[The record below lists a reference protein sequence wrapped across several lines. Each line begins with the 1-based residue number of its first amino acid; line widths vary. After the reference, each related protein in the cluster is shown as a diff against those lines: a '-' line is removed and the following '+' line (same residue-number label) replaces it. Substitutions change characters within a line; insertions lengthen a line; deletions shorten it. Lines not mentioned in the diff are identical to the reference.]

1 MKIPKESGVNLN
13 YLFLIFITFS
23 LIACELGSDYTKSNQ
38 NLKNK
43 NGAVSST
50 SSLASAAGID
60 IMKKGG
66 NAFDAIVATGF
77 TLAVTSPSNGNIGGG
92 GFMVARTAEGE
103 IVTLDFREKAP
114 TLSYE
119 TMFLDQEGNYS
130 RNLALLSHKSSG
142 VPGTVDGLLKIFDD
156 YGSGNFTLDEIMS
169 YAIDYAENG
178 HAINKSS
185 AWGFDFY
192 KHLFLEDKGSTEI
205 FIKNYSLEMRQLKED
220 VQNETIPEE
229 EYIKKMRDIKEWN
242 EGDIIVQKDLAK
254 TLKRIATNG
263 RDGFYDGETADL
275 IVSEM
280 KANNGLISH
289 DDLNEYS
296 SVYREPIVG
305 SYRGYTIISMGP
317 PSSGGP
323 LIIQMLNMLE
333 NFDVSSMTRNS
344 TEFVHMLTEIQRL
357 AYADRAIH
365 LGDPDFYPSPVPM
378 LISKDYAKKRLELVS
393 MDKATPS
400 TDIAAG
406 STIPESMETTHYSAM
421 DKFGNT
427 VGITT
432 TINLSYGNKKI
443 VDGAGFLL
451 NNEMDDFASSPG
463 SQNAFGL
470 IGYEANSIKP
480 AKRPLSSMSPT
491 IVLNPE
497 GEPLMTI
504 GAAGGSRIIT
514 TVLQVI
520 ISVIDHKLNV
530 QEAISL
536 GRTHSQ
542 WIPDVIRYEGKNK
555 MNTEFNQF
563 LPSLSTK
570 QIEDLK
576 SLNHKFED
584 GNVENGIYYLARAHG
599 IMYKDGQFITGVD
612 WRGNGE
618 ISDGITY

>member
-1 MKIPKESGVNLN
+1 MFML
-13 YLFLIFITFS
+13 S
-23 LIACELGSDYTKSNQ
+23 LIACKFGSDYTQTSQ
-38 NLKNK
+38 NLENK

-50 SSLASAAGID
+50 SRLASAAGID

-92 GFMVARTAEGE
+92 GFMVARTANGE

-119 TMFLDQEGNYS
+119 TMFLDENGNYS

-142 VPGTVDGLLKIFDD
+142 VPGTVDGLIKIFND
-156 YGSGNFTLDEIMS
+156 YGSGNFTLNEILS
-169 YAIDYAENG
+169 YAIEYAENG

-185 AWGFDFY
+185 AFGFDFY
-192 KHLFLEDKGSTEI
+192 KHLFLEDKGSTEV
-205 FIKNYSLEMRQLKED
+205 FIKDYSLEMRQLQED
-220 VQNETIPEE
+220 VSNGTIPEE
-229 EYIKKMRDIKEWN
+229 EYIKKMRQLNQWN
-242 EGDIIVQKDLAK
+242 EGDVIVQKDLAE
-254 TLKRIATNG
+254 TLKRIALNG
-263 RDGFYDGETADL
+263 RDGFYEGKTADL
-275 IVSEM
+275 IVNEM
-280 KANNGLISH
+280 KLNNGLISH
-289 DDLNEYS
+289 DDLKEYN

-305 SYRGYTIISMGP
+305 NYRGHTIISMGP

-333 NFDVSSMTRNS
+333 NFEVQAMKRNS

-378 LISKDYAKKRLELVS
+378 LISKDYAKKRLGLIS

-400 TDIAAG
+400 SEIAAG
-406 STIPESMETTHYSAM
+406 STTPESMETTHYSAM

-432 TINLSYGNKKI
+432 TINLSFGNKKI

-497 GEPLMTI
+497 GESLMTI

-520 ISVIDHKLNV
+520 ISVVDHKLNV
-530 QEAISL
+530 QEAINL

-542 WIPDVIRYEGKNK
+542 WIPDVIRYEGVND
-555 MNTEFNQF
+555 MNTKSNEF

-570 QIEDLK
+570 QIDELK
-576 SLNHKFED
+576 NLNHRFED

-599 IMYKDGQFITGVD
+599 IMYKDGQFTTGVD

>member
-1 MKIPKESGVNLN
+1 M
-13 YLFLIFITFS
+13 FS
-23 LIACELGSDYTKSNQ
+23 LIACELSSDYTKTNQ

-142 VPGTVDGLLKIFDD
+142 VPGTVDGLIRIFND
-156 YGSGNFTLDEIMS
+156 YGSGNFTLDEILS

-205 FIKNYSLEMRQLKED
+205 FIKNYSLEMRQLQED

-263 RDGFYDGETADL
+263 RDGFYEGETADL

-280 KANNGLISH
+280 KANNGLITH
-289 DDLNEYS
+289 EDLKEYN
-296 SVYREPIVG
+296 SVYRKPIIG

-344 TEFVHMLTEIQRL
+344 TEFVHLLTEIQRL

-393 MDKATPS
+393 MDRATPS

-421 DKFGNT
+421 DKLGNT

-491 IVLNPE
+491 IVLTPE

-514 TVLQVI
+514 TVLQII
-520 ISVIDHKLNV
+520 ISVVDHNLSV
-530 QEAISL
+530 QDAINL

-563 LPSLSTK
+563 LPSLSEK
-570 QIEDLK
+570 QISELEG
-576 SLNHKFED
+576 LNHKFED
-584 GNVENGIYYLARAHG
+584 GNVESGMYYLARAHG
-599 IMYKDGQFITGVD
+599 IMYKNGQFFTGVD

>member
-1 MKIPKESGVNLN
+1 MKKILN
-13 YLFLIFITFS
+13 SLFLSMFMLS
-23 LIACELGSDYTKSNQ
+23 LMACKFGSDYTQTSQ
-38 NLKNK
+38 NLENK

-50 SSLASAAGID
+50 SRLASAAGID

-92 GFMVARTAEGE
+92 GFMVARTANGE

-119 TMFLDQEGNYS
+119 TMFLDENGNYS
-130 RNLALLSHKSSG
+130 RNLALFSHKSSG
-142 VPGTVDGLLKIFDD
+142 VPGTVDGLIKIFDD
-156 YGSGNFTLDEIMS
+156 YGSGNFTLDEILS
-169 YAIDYAENG
+169 YAIEYAENG

-185 AWGFDFY
+185 AFGFDFY
-192 KHLFLEDKGSTEI
+192 KHLFLEDKGSTEV
-205 FIKNYSLEMRQLKED
+205 FIKDYSLEMRQLQED
-220 VQNETIPEE
+220 VSNGTIPEE
-229 EYIKKMRDIKEWN
+229 EYIKKMRQLNQWN
-242 EGDIIVQKDLAK
+242 EGDIIVQKDLAE
-254 TLKRIATNG
+254 TLKRIALNG
-263 RDGFYDGETADL
+263 RDGFYEGETADL
-275 IVSEM
+275 IVNEM
-280 KANNGLISH
+280 KLNNGLISH
-289 DDLNEYS
+289 DDLKEYN

-305 SYRGYTIISMGP
+305 NYRGHTIISMGP

-333 NFDVSSMTRNS
+333 NFEVQAMKRNS

-378 LISKDYAKKRLELVS
+378 LISKDYAKKRLGLIS

-400 TDIAAG
+400 SEIAAG
-406 STIPESMETTHYSAM
+406 RTIPESMETTHYSAM

-432 TINLSYGNKKI
+432 TINLSFGNKKI

-497 GEPLMTI
+497 GESLMTI

-520 ISVIDHKLNV
+520 ISVVDHKLNV
-530 QEAISL
+530 QEAINL

-542 WIPDVIRYEGKNK
+542 WIPDVIRYEGIND
-555 MNTEFNQF
+555 MNTKSNEF

-570 QIEDLK
+570 QIDELK
-576 SLNHKFED
+576 NLNHRFED

-599 IMYKDGQFITGVD
+599 IMYKDGQFTTGVD

>member
-1 MKIPKESGVNLN
+1 ML
-13 YLFLIFITFS
+13 S
-23 LIACELGSDYTKSNQ
+23 LMACKFGSDYTQTNQ
-38 NLKNK
+38 NLENK

-50 SSLASAAGID
+50 SRLASAAGID

-92 GFMVARTAEGE
+92 GFMVARTANGE

-119 TMFLDQEGNYS
+119 TMFLDENGNYS

-142 VPGTVDGLLKIFDD
+142 VPGTVDGLIKIFND
-156 YGSGNFTLDEIMS
+156 YGSGNFTLNEILS
-169 YAIDYAENG
+169 YAIEYAENG

-185 AWGFDFY
+185 AFGFDFY
-192 KHLFLEDKGSTEI
+192 KHLFLEDKGSTEV
-205 FIKNYSLEMRQLKED
+205 FIKDYSLEMRQLQED
-220 VQNETIPEE
+220 VSNGTIPEE
-229 EYIKKMRDIKEWN
+229 EYIKKMRELNQWN
-242 EGDIIVQKDLAK
+242 EGDIIVQKDLAE
-254 TLKRIATNG
+254 TLKRIALNG
-263 RDGFYDGETADL
+263 RDGFYEGKTADL
-275 IVSEM
+275 IVNEM
-280 KANNGLISH
+280 KLNNGLISH
-289 DDLNEYS
+289 DDLKEYN

-305 SYRGYTIISMGP
+305 NYRGHTIISMGP

-333 NFDVSSMTRNS
+333 NFEVQAMKRNS

-378 LISKDYAKKRLELVS
+378 LISKDYAKKRLGLIS

-400 TDIAAG
+400 SEIAAG
-406 STIPESMETTHYSAM
+406 STTPESMETTHYSAM

-432 TINLSYGNKKI
+432 TINLSFGNKKI

-497 GEPLMTI
+497 GESLMTI

-520 ISVIDHKLNV
+520 ISVVDHKLNV
-530 QEAISL
+530 QEAINL

-542 WIPDVIRYEGKNK
+542 WIPDVIRYEGIND
-555 MNTEFNQF
+555 MNTKSNEF

-570 QIEDLK
+570 QIDELK
-576 SLNHKFED
+576 NLNHRFED

-599 IMYKDGQFITGVD
+599 IMYKDGQFTTGVD

>member
-1 MKIPKESGVNLN
+1 MKKNLN

-23 LIACELGSDYTKSNQ
+23 LIACELGSDYTKTNQ
-38 NLKNK
+38 NLNNK

-66 NAFDAIVATGF
+66 NAFDAVVATGF
-77 TLAVTSPSNGNIGGG
+77 CLAVTSPSNGNIGGG

-142 VPGTVDGLLKIFDD
+142 VPGTVDGLIRIFND
-156 YGSGNFTLDEIMS
+156 YGSGNFTLDEILS

-178 HAINKSS
+178 HTINKSS

-205 FIKNYSLEMRQLKED
+205 FIKNYSLEMRQLQED

-263 RDGFYDGETADL
+263 RDGFYEGKTADL

-280 KANNGLISH
+280 KANNGLITYE
-289 DDLNEYS
+289 DLKEYN
-296 SVYREPIVG
+296 SVYRKPIIG
-305 SYRGYTIISMGP
+305 TYRGYNIISMGP

-333 NFDVSSMTRNS
+333 NFDVASMTRNS
-344 TEFVHMLTEIQRL
+344 TEFVHLLTEIQRL
-357 AYADRAIH
+357 SYADRAIH

-421 DKFGNT
+421 DKLGNT

-491 IVLNPE
+491 IVLTPE

-514 TVLQVI
+514 TVLQII
-520 ISVIDHKLNV
+520 ISVVDHNLSV
-530 QEAISL
+530 QDAINL

-563 LPSLSTK
+563 LPSLSDK
-570 QIEDLK
+570 QISELEKLD
-576 SLNHKFED
+576 HKFED
-584 GNVENGIYYLARAHG
+584 GNVESGMYYLARAHG
-599 IMYKDGQFITGVD
+599 IMYKNGQFFTGVD

>member
-1 MKIPKESGVNLN
+1 MFML
-13 YLFLIFITFS
+13 S
-23 LIACELGSDYTKSNQ
+23 LMACKFGSDYAQTSQ
-38 NLKNK
+38 NLENK

-50 SSLASAAGID
+50 SRLASAAGID

-92 GFMVARTAEGE
+92 GFMVARTANGE

-119 TMFLDQEGNYS
+119 TMFLDENGNYS

-142 VPGTVDGLLKIFDD
+142 VPGTVDGLIKIFDD
-156 YGSGNFTLDEIMS
+156 YGSGNFTLDEILS

-185 AWGFDFY
+185 AFGFDFY
-192 KHLFLEDKGSTEI
+192 KHLFLEDKGSTEV
-205 FIKNYSLEMRQLKED
+205 FIKDYSLEMRQLQED
-220 VQNETIPEE
+220 VSNGTIPEE
-229 EYIKKMRDIKEWN
+229 EYIKKMRQLNQWN
-242 EGDIIVQKDLAK
+242 EGDIIVQKDLAE
-254 TLKRIATNG
+254 TLKRIALNG
-263 RDGFYDGETADL
+263 RDGFYEGKTADL
-275 IVSEM
+275 IVNEM
-280 KANNGLISH
+280 KLNNGLISH
-289 DDLNEYS
+289 DDLKEYN

-305 SYRGYTIISMGP
+305 NYRGHTIISMGP

-333 NFDVSSMTRNS
+333 NFEVQAMKRNS

-378 LISKDYAKKRLELVS
+378 LISKDYAKKRLGLIS

-400 TDIAAG
+400 SEIAAG
-406 STIPESMETTHYSAM
+406 STTPESMETTHYSAM

-432 TINLSYGNKKI
+432 TINLSFGNKKI

-497 GEPLMTI
+497 GESLMTI

-520 ISVIDHKLNV
+520 ISVVDHKLNV
-530 QEAISL
+530 QEAINL

-542 WIPDVIRYEGKNK
+542 WIPDVIRYEGIND
-555 MNTEFNQF
+555 MNTKSNEF

-570 QIEDLK
+570 QIDELK
-576 SLNHKFED
+576 NLNHRFED

-599 IMYKDGQFITGVD
+599 IMYKDGQFTTGVD

>member
-1 MKIPKESGVNLN
+1 MKKNLN

-23 LIACELGSDYTKSNQ
+23 LIACELGSDYTKTNQ
-38 NLKNK
+38 NLNNK

-142 VPGTVDGLLKIFDD
+142 VPGTVDGLIRIFND
-156 YGSGNFTLDEIMS
+156 YGSGNFTLDEILS

-205 FIKNYSLEMRQLKED
+205 FIKNYSLEMRQLQED

-263 RDGFYDGETADL
+263 RDGFYEGETADL

-280 KANNGLISH
+280 KANNGLITYE
-289 DDLNEYS
+289 DLKEYN
-296 SVYREPIVG
+296 SVYRKPIIG

-333 NFDVSSMTRNS
+333 NFDVSSMKRNS

-421 DKFGNT
+421 DKLGNT

-491 IVLNPE
+491 IVLSPE

-520 ISVIDHKLNV
+520 ISVVDHNLSV
-530 QEAISL
+530 QDAINL

-563 LPSLSTK
+563 LPSLSEK
-570 QIEDLK
+570 QISELEELD
-576 SLNHKFED
+576 HKFED
-584 GNVENGIYYLARAHG
+584 GNVESGMYYLARAHG
-599 IMYKDGQFITGVD
+599 IMYKKGQFFTGVD

>member
-1 MKIPKESGVNLN
+1 MFML
-13 YLFLIFITFS
+13 S
-23 LIACELGSDYTKSNQ
+23 LMACKFGSDYTQTNQ
-38 NLKNK
+38 NLENK

-50 SSLASAAGID
+50 SRLASAAGID

-92 GFMVARTAEGE
+92 GFMVARTANGE

-119 TMFLDQEGNYS
+119 TMFLDENGNYS

-142 VPGTVDGLLKIFDD
+142 VPGTVDGLIKIFND
-156 YGSGNFTLDEIMS
+156 YGSGNFTLNEILS
-169 YAIDYAENG
+169 YAIEYAENG

-185 AWGFDFY
+185 AFGFDFY
-192 KHLFLEDKGSTEI
+192 KHLFLEDKGSTEV
-205 FIKNYSLEMRQLKED
+205 FIKDYSLEMRQLQED
-220 VQNETIPEE
+220 VSNGTIPEE
-229 EYIKKMRDIKEWN
+229 EYIKKMRELNQWN
-242 EGDIIVQKDLAK
+242 EGDVIVQKDLAE
-254 TLKRIATNG
+254 TLKRIALNG
-263 RDGFYDGETADL
+263 RDGFYEGKTADL
-275 IVSEM
+275 IVNEM
-280 KANNGLISH
+280 KLNNGLISH
-289 DDLNEYS
+289 EDLKEYN

-305 SYRGYTIISMGP
+305 NYRGHTIISMGP

-333 NFDVSSMTRNS
+333 NFEVQAMKRNS

-378 LISKDYAKKRLELVS
+378 LISKDYAKKRLGLIS

-400 TDIAAG
+400 SEIAAG
-406 STIPESMETTHYSAM
+406 STTPESMETTHYSAM

-432 TINLSYGNKKI
+432 TINLSFGNKKI

-497 GEPLMTI
+497 GESLMTI

-520 ISVIDHKLNV
+520 ISVVDHKLNV
-530 QEAISL
+530 QEAINL

-542 WIPDVIRYEGKNK
+542 WIPDVIRYEGIND
-555 MNTEFNQF
+555 MNTKSNEF

-570 QIEDLK
+570 QIDELK
-576 SLNHKFED
+576 NLNHRFED

-599 IMYKDGQFITGVD
+599 IMYKDGQFTTGVD

>member
-1 MKIPKESGVNLN
+1 MKKNLN
-13 YLFLIFITFS
+13 YLFLILVTFS
-23 LIACELGSDYTKSNQ
+23 LIACELGSDYTKTNQ

-142 VPGTVDGLLKIFDD
+142 VPGTVDGLIRIFND
-156 YGSGNFTLDEIMS
+156 YGSGNFTLDEILS

-205 FIKNYSLEMRQLKED
+205 FIKNYSLEMRQLQED

-263 RDGFYDGETADL
+263 RDGFYEGETADL

-280 KANNGLISH
+280 KANNGLITYE
-289 DDLNEYS
+289 DLKEYN
-296 SVYREPIVG
+296 SVYRKPIIG

-344 TEFVHMLTEIQRL
+344 TEFVHLLTEIQRL

-421 DKFGNT
+421 DKLGNT

-491 IVLNPE
+491 IVLTPE

-520 ISVIDHKLNV
+520 ISVVDHNLSV
-530 QEAISL
+530 QDAINL

-563 LPSLSTK
+563 LPSLSEK
-570 QIEDLK
+570 QISELEELD
-576 SLNHKFED
+576 HKFED
-584 GNVENGIYYLARAHG
+584 GNVESGMYYLARAHG
-599 IMYKDGQFITGVD
+599 IMYKKGQFFTGVD

>member
-1 MKIPKESGVNLN
+1 MKKNLN
-13 YLFLIFITFS
+13 YLFLILATFS
-23 LIACELGSDYTKSNQ
+23 LIACELGSDYTKTNQ

-142 VPGTVDGLLKIFDD
+142 VPGTVDGLIRIFND
-156 YGSGNFTLDEIMS
+156 YGSGNFTLDEILS

-205 FIKNYSLEMRQLKED
+205 FIKNYSLEMRQLQED

-263 RDGFYDGETADL
+263 RDGFYEGETADL

-280 KANNGLISH
+280 KANNGLITH
-289 DDLNEYS
+289 EDLKEYN
-296 SVYREPIVG
+296 SVYRKPIIG

-393 MDKATPS
+393 MNKATPS

-406 STIPESMETTHYSAM
+406 SAIPESMETTHYSAM
-421 DKFGNT
+421 DKLGNT

-491 IVLNPE
+491 IVLTPE

-520 ISVIDHKLNV
+520 ISVVDHNLSV
-530 QEAISL
+530 QDAINL

-563 LPSLSTK
+563 LPSLSEK
-570 QIEDLK
+570 QISELEELD
-576 SLNHKFED
+576 HKFED
-584 GNVENGIYYLARAHG
+584 GNVESGMYYLARAHG
-599 IMYKDGQFITGVD
+599 IMYKKGQFFTGVD

>member
-1 MKIPKESGVNLN
+1 MKKNLN
-13 YLFLIFITFS
+13 YLFLILVTFS
-23 LIACELGSDYTKSNQ
+23 LIACELGSDYTKANQ

-92 GFMVARTAEGE
+92 GFMVARTAAGE

-142 VPGTVDGLLKIFDD
+142 VPGTVDGLIRIFND
-156 YGSGNFTLDEIMS
+156 YGSGNFTLDEILS

-263 RDGFYDGETADL
+263 RDGFYKGETADL
-275 IVSEM
+275 IVNEM
-280 KANNGLISH
+280 KANNGLITYE
-289 DDLNEYS
+289 DLKEYN
-296 SVYREPIVG
+296 SVYRKPIIG
-305 SYRGYTIISMGP
+305 NYRGYTIISMGP

-421 DKFGNT
+421 DKLGNT

-491 IVLNPE
+491 IVLTPE

-520 ISVIDHKLNV
+520 ISVVDHNLSV
-530 QEAISL
+530 QDAINL

-563 LPSLSTK
+563 LPSLSEK
-570 QIEDLK
+570 QISELEELD
-576 SLNHKFED
+576 HKFED
-584 GNVENGIYYLARAHG
+584 GNVESGMYYLARAHG
-599 IMYKDGQFITGVD
+599 IMFKKGQFFTGVD

>member
-1 MKIPKESGVNLN
+1 ML
-13 YLFLIFITFS
+13 S
-23 LIACELGSDYTKSNQ
+23 LMACKFGSDYTQTSQ
-38 NLKNK
+38 NLENK

-50 SSLASAAGID
+50 SRLASAAGID

-92 GFMVARTAEGE
+92 GFMVARTANGE

-119 TMFLDQEGNYS
+119 TMFLDENGNYS

-142 VPGTVDGLLKIFDD
+142 VPGTVDGLIKIFND
-156 YGSGNFTLDEIMS
+156 YGSGNFTLNEILS

-185 AWGFDFY
+185 AFGFDFY
-192 KHLFLEDKGSTEI
+192 KHLFLEDKGSTEV
-205 FIKNYSLEMRQLKED
+205 FIKDYSLEMRQLQED
-220 VQNETIPEE
+220 VSNGTIPEE
-229 EYIKKMRDIKEWN
+229 EYIKKMRQLNQWN
-242 EGDIIVQKDLAK
+242 EGDVIVQKDLAE
-254 TLKRIATNG
+254 TLKRIALNG
-263 RDGFYDGETADL
+263 RDGFYEGKTADL
-275 IVSEM
+275 IVNEM
-280 KANNGLISH
+280 KLNNGLISH
-289 DDLNEYS
+289 DDLKEYN

-305 SYRGYTIISMGP
+305 NYRGHTIISMGP

-333 NFDVSSMTRNS
+333 NFEVQAMKRNS

-378 LISKDYAKKRLELVS
+378 LISKDYAKKRLGLIS

-400 TDIAAG
+400 SEIAAG
-406 STIPESMETTHYSAM
+406 STTPESMETTHYSAM

-432 TINLSYGNKKI
+432 TINLSFGNKKI

-497 GEPLMTI
+497 GESLMTI

-520 ISVIDHKLNV
+520 ISVVDHKLNV
-530 QEAISL
+530 QEAINL

-542 WIPDVIRYEGKNK
+542 WIPDVIRYEGIND
-555 MNTEFNQF
+555 MNTKSNEF

-570 QIEDLK
+570 QIDELK
-576 SLNHKFED
+576 NLNHRFED

-599 IMYKDGQFITGVD
+599 IMYKDGQFTTGVD

>member
-1 MKIPKESGVNLN
+1 MEIILKKTS
-13 YLFLIFITFS
+13 LILIAIS
-23 LIACELGSDYTKSNQ
+23 LIACELGSDYPLAN
-38 NLKNK
+38 NNEENK

-50 SSLASAAGID
+50 SNLASEAGID

-77 TLAVTSPSNGNIGGG
+77 TLAVTSPANGNIGGG
-92 GFMVARTAEGE
+92 GFMVARTADGE
-103 IVTLDFREKAP
+103 IISLDFREKAP

-119 TMFLDQEGNYS
+119 TMFLDKDGKYS
-130 RNLALLSHKSSG
+130 RNLALLSHQSSG
-142 VPGTVDGLLKIFDD
+142 VPGTVDGLIKIFND
-156 YGSGNFTLDEIMS
+156 YGSGNFTLQEILS

-185 AWGFDFY
+185 AFGFDFY
-192 KHLFLEDKGSTEI
+192 KHFFLEDVGSTKI
-205 FIKNYSLEMRQLKED
+205 FIKDYSLEMRQLQED
-220 VQNETIPEE
+220 VLNGTIPEE
-229 EYIKKMRDIKEWN
+229 EYIKKMRALDQWN
-242 EGDIIVQKDLAK
+242 QGDIIYQKDLAE
-254 TLKRIATNG
+254 TLKRIAKNG
-263 RDGFYDGETADL
+263 RDGFYKGETADL
-275 IVSEM
+275 IVDEM
-280 KANNGLISH
+280 KSNNGLISH
-289 DDLNEYS
+289 ADLEEYN
-296 SVYREPIVG
+296 SVYRDPIIG
-305 SYRGYTIISMGP
+305 NYRGFTIASMGP

-333 NFDVSSMTRNS
+333 NFDVSSMKRNS
-344 TEFVHMLTEIQRL
+344 TQFVHMLTEIQRL

-365 LGDPDFYPSPVPM
+365 LGDPDFYPSPIPM
-378 LISKDYAKKRLELVS
+378 LVSKDYAKKRLGLVS

-400 TDIAAG
+400 EEIAAG
-406 STIPESMETTHYSAM
+406 KSIPESMETTHYSAM
-421 DKFGNT
+421 DSFGNT

-451 NNEMDDFASSPG
+451 NNEMDDFATSPG
-463 SQNAFGL
+463 VQNAFGL

-491 IVLNPE
+491 IVLDPD
-497 GEPLMTI
+497 GKPLMTI

-520 ISVIDHKLNV
+520 ISVVDHNLNV
-530 QEAISL
+530 QDAINL

-542 WIPDVIRYEGKNK
+542 WIPDVIRYEGKNNLIEESNK
-555 MNTEFNQF
+555 F
-563 LPSLSTK
+563 LPSLSSK
-570 QIEDLK
+570 QIDELK
-576 SLNHKFED
+576 MLNHKFED
-584 GNVENGIYYLARAHG
+584 GNVENGNYFIARAHG
-599 IMYKDGQFITGVD
+599 IMYKNGQFFTGVD

>member
-1 MKIPKESGVNLN
+1 MKKILKKTS
-13 YLFLIFITFS
+13 LIIIAMS
-23 LIACELGSDYTKSNQ
+23 LIACELGSDYTIVNKN
-38 NLKNK
+38 KPNK

-50 SSLASAAGID
+50 SSLASKAGID
-60 IMKKGG
+60 IMKRGG

-92 GFMVARTAEGE
+92 GFMVARTADGE
-103 IVTLDFREKAP
+103 IVSLDFREKAP
-114 TLSYE
+114 TMSYE
-119 TMFLDQEGNYS
+119 TMFLDQDGNYS

-142 VPGTVDGLLKIFDD
+142 VPGTVDGLIRILED
-156 YGSGNFTLDEIMS
+156 YGSGNFTLQEILS

-178 HAINKSS
+178 HPINKSS
-185 AWGFDFY
+185 AFGFDFY
-192 KHLFLEDKGSTEI
+192 KHFFLEDKGSTKI
-205 FIKNYSLEMRQLKED
+205 FIKDYTLEMKQLQED
-220 VQNETIPEE
+220 VLNGTIPEE
-229 EYIKKMRDIKEWN
+229 EYIQKMRSLDQWEQ
-242 EGDIIVQKDLAK
+242 GDIIYQKDLAE
-254 TLKRIATNG
+254 TLKRIAENG
-263 RDGFYDGETADL
+263 RDGFYKGKTADL
-275 IVSEM
+275 IVDEM

-289 DDLNEYS
+289 KDLEEYN
-296 SVYREPIVG
+296 SVYREPIIG
-305 SYRGYTIISMGP
+305 SYRGYTVASMGP

-333 NFDVSSMTRNS
+333 NFDVASMKRNS
-344 TEFVHMLTEIQRL
+344 TQFVHMLTEIQRL

-365 LGDPDFYPSPVPM
+365 LGDPDFYPSPIPM
-378 LISKDYAKKRLELVS
+378 LVSKDYAKKRLGLIS
-393 MDKATPS
+393 MDRATPS
-400 TDIAAG
+400 EEIAAG
-406 STIPESMETTHYSAM
+406 NSVPESMETTHYSAM

-451 NNEMDDFASSPG
+451 NNEMDDFATSPG
-463 SQNAFGL
+463 VQNAFGL

-491 IVLNPE
+491 IVLDPD
-497 GEPLMTI
+497 GTPLMTV

-520 ISVIDHKLNV
+520 ISVIDHNLNV
-530 QEAISL
+530 QDAINF

-542 WIPDVIRYEGKNK
+542 WIPDVIRYEGVNDS
-555 MNTEFNQF
+555 NEEFNKF
-563 LPSLSTK
+563 LPSLSTN
-570 QIEDLK
+570 QINELK
-576 SLNHKFED
+576 MLNHKFED

-599 IMYKDGQFITGVD
+599 IMYKNGQFFTGVD

-618 ISDGITY
+618 ISDGVTY

>member
-1 MKIPKESGVNLN
+1 MKKILN
-13 YLFLIFITFS
+13 SLFLSMFMLS
-23 LIACELGSDYTKSNQ
+23 LMACKFGSDYTQTNK
-38 NLKNK
+38 NLENK

-50 SSLASAAGID
+50 SRLASAAGID

-92 GFMVARTAEGE
+92 GFMVARTANGE

-119 TMFLDQEGNYS
+119 TMFLDENGNYS

-142 VPGTVDGLLKIFDD
+142 VPGTVDGLIKIFND
-156 YGSGNFTLDEIMS
+156 YGSGNFTLNEILS
-169 YAIDYAENG
+169 YAIEYAENG

-185 AWGFDFY
+185 AFGFDFY
-192 KHLFLEDKGSTEI
+192 KHLFLEDKGSTEV
-205 FIKNYSLEMRQLKED
+205 FIKDYSLEMRQLQED
-220 VQNETIPEE
+220 VSNGTIPEE
-229 EYIKKMRDIKEWN
+229 EYIKKMRELNQWN
-242 EGDIIVQKDLAK
+242 EGDVIVQKDLAE
-254 TLKRIATNG
+254 TLKRIALNG
-263 RDGFYDGETADL
+263 RDGFYEGKTADL
-275 IVSEM
+275 IVNEM
-280 KANNGLISH
+280 KLNNGLISH
-289 DDLNEYS
+289 DDLKEYN

-305 SYRGYTIISMGP
+305 NYRGHTIISMGP

-333 NFDVSSMTRNS
+333 NFEVQAMKRNS

-378 LISKDYAKKRLELVS
+378 LISKDYAKKRLGLIS

-400 TDIAAG
+400 SKIAAG
-406 STIPESMETTHYSAM
+406 STTPESMETTHYSAM

-432 TINLSYGNKKI
+432 TINLSFGNKKI

-497 GEPLMTI
+497 GESLMTI

-520 ISVIDHKLNV
+520 ISVVDHKLNV
-530 QEAISL
+530 QEAINL

-542 WIPDVIRYEGKNK
+542 WIPDVIRYEGVND
-555 MNTEFNQF
+555 MNTKPNEF

-570 QIEDLK
+570 QIDELK
-576 SLNHKFED
+576 NLNHRFED

-599 IMYKDGQFITGVD
+599 IMYKDGQFTTGVD

>member
-1 MKIPKESGVNLN
+1 MKKNLN
-13 YLFLIFITFS
+13 YLFLILVTFS
-23 LIACELGSDYTKSNQ
+23 LIACELGSDYTKTNQ

-130 RNLALLSHKSSG
+130 RNLALFSHKSSG
-142 VPGTVDGLLKIFDD
+142 VPGTVDGLIRIFND
-156 YGSGNFTLDEIMS
+156 YGSGNFTLDEILS

-205 FIKNYSLEMRQLKED
+205 FIKNYSLEMRQLQED

-254 TLKRIATNG
+254 TLKRIASNG
-263 RDGFYDGETADL
+263 RDGFYEGETADL

-280 KANNGLISH
+280 KANNGLITH
-289 DDLNEYS
+289 EDLKEYN
-296 SVYREPIVG
+296 SVYRKPIIG

-333 NFDVSSMTRNS
+333 NFDVASMKRNS

-421 DKFGNT
+421 DKLGNT

-491 IVLNPE
+491 IVLTPE

-520 ISVIDHKLNV
+520 ISVVDHNLSV
-530 QEAISL
+530 QDAINL

-563 LPSLSTK
+563 LPSLSEK
-570 QIEDLK
+570 QISELEELD
-576 SLNHKFED
+576 HKFED
-584 GNVENGIYYLARAHG
+584 GNVESGMYYLARAHG
-599 IMYKDGQFITGVD
+599 IMYKKGQFFTGVD

>member
-1 MKIPKESGVNLN
+1 MKKNLN

-23 LIACELGSDYTKSNQ
+23 LIACELGSDYTKTNQ
-38 NLKNK
+38 NLNNK

-77 TLAVTSPSNGNIGGG
+77 SLAVTSPSNGNIGGG

-142 VPGTVDGLLKIFDD
+142 VPGTVDGLIRIFND
-156 YGSGNFTLDEIMS
+156 YGSGNFTLDEILS

-178 HAINKSS
+178 HTINKSS

-205 FIKNYSLEMRQLKED
+205 FIKNYSLEMRQLQED

-263 RDGFYDGETADL
+263 RDGFYEGETADL

-280 KANNGLISH
+280 KANNGLITYE
-289 DDLNEYS
+289 DLKEYN
-296 SVYREPIVG
+296 SVYRKPIIG

-333 NFDVSSMTRNS
+333 NFDVASMTRNS
-344 TEFVHMLTEIQRL
+344 TEFVHLLTEIQRL

-421 DKFGNT
+421 DKLGNI

-491 IVLNPE
+491 IVLSPE

-514 TVLQVI
+514 TVLQII
-520 ISVIDHKLNV
+520 ISVVDHNLSV
-530 QEAISL
+530 QDAINL

-563 LPSLSTK
+563 LPSLSEK
-570 QIEDLK
+570 QISELEKLD
-576 SLNHKFED
+576 HKFED
-584 GNVENGIYYLARAHG
+584 GNVESGMYYLARAHG
-599 IMYKDGQFITGVD
+599 IMYKNGQFFTGVD

>member
-1 MKIPKESGVNLN
+1 MFML
-13 YLFLIFITFS
+13 S
-23 LIACELGSDYTKSNQ
+23 LMACKFGSDYTQAIQ
-38 NLKNK
+38 NLENK

-50 SSLASAAGID
+50 SRLASAAGID

-92 GFMVARTAEGE
+92 GFMVARTANGE

-119 TMFLDQEGNYS
+119 TMFLDENGNYS

-142 VPGTVDGLLKIFDD
+142 VPGTVDGLIKIFDD
-156 YGSGNFTLDEIMS
+156 YGSGNFTLDEILS

-185 AWGFDFY
+185 AFGFDFY
-192 KHLFLEDKGSTEI
+192 KHLFLEDKGSTEV
-205 FIKNYSLEMRQLKED
+205 FIKDYSLEMRQLQED
-220 VQNETIPEE
+220 VSNGTIPEE
-229 EYIKKMRDIKEWN
+229 EYIKKMRQLNQWN
-242 EGDIIVQKDLAK
+242 EGDIIVQKDLAE
-254 TLKRIATNG
+254 TLKRIALNG
-263 RDGFYDGETADL
+263 RDGFYEGKTADL
-275 IVSEM
+275 IVNEM
-280 KANNGLISH
+280 KLNNGLISH
-289 DDLNEYS
+289 DDLKEYN

-305 SYRGYTIISMGP
+305 NYRGHTIISMGP

-333 NFDVSSMTRNS
+333 NFEVQAMKRNS

-378 LISKDYAKKRLELVS
+378 LISKDYAKKRLGLIS

-400 TDIAAG
+400 SEIAAG
-406 STIPESMETTHYSAM
+406 STTPESMETTHYSAM

-432 TINLSYGNKKI
+432 TINLSFGNKKI

-497 GEPLMTI
+497 GESLMTI

-520 ISVIDHKLNV
+520 ISVVDHKLNV
-530 QEAISL
+530 QEAINL

-542 WIPDVIRYEGKNK
+542 WIPDVIRYEGVND
-555 MNTEFNQF
+555 MNTKSNEF

-570 QIEDLK
+570 QIDELK
-576 SLNHKFED
+576 NLNHRFED

-599 IMYKDGQFITGVD
+599 IMYKDGQFTTGVD

>member
-1 MKIPKESGVNLN
+1 MFML
-13 YLFLIFITFS
+13 S
-23 LIACELGSDYTKSNQ
+23 LIACKFGSDYTQTSQ
-38 NLKNK
+38 NLENK

-50 SSLASAAGID
+50 SRLASAAGID

-92 GFMVARTAEGE
+92 GFMVARTANGE
-103 IVTLDFREKAP
+103 IITLDFREKAP

-119 TMFLDQEGNYS
+119 TMFLDENGNYS

-142 VPGTVDGLLKIFDD
+142 VPGTVDGLIKIFDD
-156 YGSGNFTLDEIMS
+156 YGSGNFTLDEILS

-185 AWGFDFY
+185 AFGFDFY
-192 KHLFLEDKGSTEI
+192 KHLFLEDKGSTEV
-205 FIKNYSLEMRQLKED
+205 FIKDYSLEMRQLQED
-220 VQNETIPEE
+220 VSNGTIPEE
-229 EYIKKMRDIKEWN
+229 EYIKKMRQLNQWN
-242 EGDIIVQKDLAK
+242 EGDVIVQKDLAE
-254 TLKRIATNG
+254 TLKRIALNG
-263 RDGFYDGETADL
+263 RDGFYEGKTADL
-275 IVSEM
+275 IVNEM
-280 KANNGLISH
+280 KLNNGLISH
-289 DDLNEYS
+289 DDLKEYN

-305 SYRGYTIISMGP
+305 NYRGHTIISMGP

-333 NFDVSSMTRNS
+333 NFEVQAMKRNS

-378 LISKDYAKKRLELVS
+378 LISKDYAKKRLGLIS

-400 TDIAAG
+400 SEIAAG

-432 TINLSYGNKKI
+432 TINLSFGNKKI

-497 GEPLMTI
+497 GESLMTI

-520 ISVIDHKLNV
+520 ISVVDHKLNV
-530 QEAISL
+530 QEAINL

-542 WIPDVIRYEGKNK
+542 WTPDVIRYEGIND
-555 MNTEFNQF
+555 MNTKSNEF

-570 QIEDLK
+570 QIDELK
-576 SLNHKFED
+576 NLNHRFED

-599 IMYKDGQFITGVD
+599 IMYKDGQFTTGVD

>member
-1 MKIPKESGVNLN
+1 MKKNLN
-13 YLFLIFITFS
+13 YLFLILATFS
-23 LIACELGSDYTKSNQ
+23 LIACELGSDYTKTNQ

-142 VPGTVDGLLKIFDD
+142 VPGTVDGLIRIFND
-156 YGSGNFTLDEIMS
+156 YGSGNFTLDEILS

-205 FIKNYSLEMRQLKED
+205 FIKNYSLEMRQLQED

-254 TLKRIATNG
+254 TLKRIARNG
-263 RDGFYDGETADL
+263 RDGFYEGKTADF

-280 KANNGLISH
+280 KANNGLITYE
-289 DDLNEYS
+289 DLKEYN
-296 SVYREPIVG
+296 SVYRKPIIG

-421 DKFGNT
+421 DKLGNT

-491 IVLNPE
+491 IVLTPE

-520 ISVIDHKLNV
+520 ISVVDHNLSV
-530 QEAISL
+530 QDAINL

-563 LPSLSTK
+563 LPSLSEK
-570 QIEDLK
+570 QISELEELD
-576 SLNHKFED
+576 HKFED
-584 GNVENGIYYLARAHG
+584 GNVESGMYYLARAHG
-599 IMYKDGQFITGVD
+599 IMYKKGQFFTGVD

>member
-1 MKIPKESGVNLN
+1 MFML
-13 YLFLIFITFS
+13 S
-23 LIACELGSDYTKSNQ
+23 LMACKFGSDYTQTSQ
-38 NLKNK
+38 NLENK

-50 SSLASAAGID
+50 SRLASAAGID

-92 GFMVARTAEGE
+92 GFMVARTANGE

-119 TMFLDQEGNYS
+119 TMFLDENGNYS

-142 VPGTVDGLLKIFDD
+142 VPGTVDGLIKIFDD
-156 YGSGNFTLDEIMS
+156 YGSGNFTLDEILS

-185 AWGFDFY
+185 AFGFDFY
-192 KHLFLEDKGSTEI
+192 KHLFLEDKGSTEV
-205 FIKNYSLEMRQLKED
+205 FIKDYSLEMRQLQED
-220 VQNETIPEE
+220 VSNGTIPEE
-229 EYIKKMRDIKEWN
+229 EYIKKMRQLNQWN
-242 EGDIIVQKDLAK
+242 EGDIIVQKDLAE
-254 TLKRIATNG
+254 TLKRIALNG
-263 RDGFYDGETADL
+263 RDGFYEGKTADL
-275 IVSEM
+275 IVNEM
-280 KANNGLISH
+280 KLNNGLISH
-289 DDLNEYS
+289 DDLKEYN

-305 SYRGYTIISMGP
+305 NYRGHTIISMGP

-333 NFDVSSMTRNS
+333 NFEVQAMKRNS

-378 LISKDYAKKRLELVS
+378 LISKDYAKKRLGLIS

-400 TDIAAG
+400 SEIAAG

-432 TINLSYGNKKI
+432 TINLSFGNKKI

-497 GEPLMTI
+497 GESLMTI

-520 ISVIDHKLNV
+520 ISVVDHKLNV
-530 QEAISL
+530 QEAINL

-542 WIPDVIRYEGKNK
+542 WIPDVIRYEGIND
-555 MNTEFNQF
+555 MNTKSNEF

-570 QIEDLK
+570 QIDELK
-576 SLNHKFED
+576 NLNHRFED

-599 IMYKDGQFITGVD
+599 IMYKDGQFTTGVD

>member
-1 MKIPKESGVNLN
+1 MKKNLN
-13 YLFLIFITFS
+13 YLFLIFITLF
-23 LIACELGSDYTKSNQ
+23 LIACEFGSDYTKTNQ
-38 NLKNK
+38 NLNNK

-50 SSLASAAGID
+50 SRLASAAGVD

-92 GFMVARTAEGE
+92 GFMVARTANGE

-119 TMFLDQEGNYS
+119 TMFLDENGNYS
-130 RNLALLSHKSSG
+130 RNLALLSHRSSG
-142 VPGTVDGLLKIFDD
+142 VPGTVDGLIRIFDD
-156 YGSGNFTLDEIMS
+156 YGSGNFSIEEILS

-185 AWGFDFY
+185 AFGFDFY
-192 KHLFLEDKGSTEI
+192 KHLFLEDKGSTDI
-205 FIKNYSLEMRQLKED
+205 FIKDYSLEMRQLQED
-220 VQNETIPEE
+220 VLNGTIPQE
-229 EYIKKMRDIKEWN
+229 EYINKMRLLKQWD
-242 EGDIIVQKDLAK
+242 EGDIIVQKDLAE
-254 TLKRIATNG
+254 TLKRIATDG
-263 RDGFYDGETADL
+263 RDGFYKGKTADL
-275 IVSEM
+275 IVNEM

-289 DDLNEYS
+289 NDLKEYNS
-296 SVYREPIVG
+296 LYREPIIG

-333 NFDVSSMTRNS
+333 NFEIASMKRNS

-378 LISKDYAKKRLELVS
+378 LISKEYAKKRLGLVS

-400 TDIAAG
+400 TEIAAG
-406 STIPESMETTHYSAM
+406 NTTPESMETTHYSAM

-530 QEAISL
+530 QEAINL

-542 WIPDVIRYEGKNK
+542 WIPDVIRYEGKNR

-570 QIEDLK
+570 QIKDLK

>member
-1 MKIPKESGVNLN
+1 MKKNLN

-142 VPGTVDGLLKIFDD
+142 VPGTVDGLIRVFND
-156 YGSGNFTLDEIMS
+156 YGSGNFTLDEILS

-205 FIKNYSLEMRQLKED
+205 FIKNYSLEMRQLQED

-263 RDGFYDGETADL
+263 RDGFYEGETADL

-280 KANNGLISH
+280 KANNGLITYE
-289 DDLNEYS
+289 DLKEYN
-296 SVYREPIVG
+296 SVYRKPIIG
-305 SYRGYTIISMGP
+305 SYRGYTMISMGP

-344 TEFVHMLTEIQRL
+344 TEFVHLLTEIQRL

-393 MDKATPS
+393 MDRATPS

-421 DKFGNT
+421 DKLGNT

-491 IVLNPE
+491 IVLTPE

-514 TVLQVI
+514 TVLQII
-520 ISVIDHKLNV
+520 ISVVDHNLSV
-530 QEAISL
+530 QDAINL

-563 LPSLSTK
+563 LPSLSEK
-570 QIEDLK
+570 QISELEG
-576 SLNHKFED
+576 LNHKFED
-584 GNVENGIYYLARAHG
+584 GNVESGMYYLARAHG
-599 IMYKDGQFITGVD
+599 IMYKNGQFFTGVD

>member
-1 MKIPKESGVNLN
+1 MFML
-13 YLFLIFITFS
+13 S
-23 LIACELGSDYTKSNQ
+23 LMACKFGSDYTQTSQ
-38 NLKNK
+38 NLENK

-50 SSLASAAGID
+50 SRLASAAGID

-92 GFMVARTAEGE
+92 GFMVARTANGE

-119 TMFLDQEGNYS
+119 TMFLDENGNYS

-142 VPGTVDGLLKIFDD
+142 VPGTVDGLIKIFND
-156 YGSGNFTLDEIMS
+156 YGSGNFTLDEILS

-185 AWGFDFY
+185 AFGFDFY
-192 KHLFLEDKGSTEI
+192 KHLFLEDKGSTEV
-205 FIKNYSLEMRQLKED
+205 FIKDYSLEMRQLQED
-220 VQNETIPEE
+220 VSNGTIPEE
-229 EYIKKMRDIKEWN
+229 EYIKKMRELNQWN
-242 EGDIIVQKDLAK
+242 EGDVIVQKDLAE
-254 TLKRIATNG
+254 TLKRIALNG
-263 RDGFYDGETADL
+263 RDGFYEGKTADL
-275 IVSEM
+275 IVNEM
-280 KANNGLISH
+280 KLNNGLISH
-289 DDLNEYS
+289 DDLKEYN

-305 SYRGYTIISMGP
+305 NYRGHTIISMGP

-333 NFDVSSMTRNS
+333 NFEVQAMKRNS

-378 LISKDYAKKRLELVS
+378 LISKDYAKKRLGLIS

-400 TDIAAG
+400 SEIAAG

-432 TINLSYGNKKI
+432 TINLSFGNKKI

-497 GEPLMTI
+497 GESLMTI

-520 ISVIDHKLNV
+520 ISVVDHKLNV
-530 QEAISL
+530 QEAINL

-542 WIPDVIRYEGKNK
+542 WIPDVIRYEGIND
-555 MNTEFNQF
+555 MNTKSNEF

-570 QIEDLK
+570 QIDELK
-576 SLNHKFED
+576 NLNHRFED

-599 IMYKDGQFITGVD
+599 IMYKDGQFTTGVD

>member
-1 MKIPKESGVNLN
+1 MKKNLN
-13 YLFLIFITFS
+13 YLFLILATFS
-23 LIACELGSDYTKSNQ
+23 LIACELSSDYTKTNQ

-142 VPGTVDGLLKIFDD
+142 VPGTVDGLIRIFND
-156 YGSGNFTLDEIMS
+156 YGSGNFTLDEILS

-205 FIKNYSLEMRQLKED
+205 FIKNYSLEMRQLQED

-263 RDGFYDGETADL
+263 RDGFYEGETADL

-280 KANNGLISH
+280 KANNGLITYE
-289 DDLNEYS
+289 DLKEYN
-296 SVYREPIVG
+296 SVYRKPIIG

-421 DKFGNT
+421 DKLGNT

-491 IVLNPE
+491 IVLTPE

-520 ISVIDHKLNV
+520 ISVVDHNLSV
-530 QEAISL
+530 QDAINL

-563 LPSLSTK
+563 LPSLSEK
-570 QIEDLK
+570 QISELEELD
-576 SLNHKFED
+576 HKFED
-584 GNVENGIYYLARAHG
+584 GNVESGMYYLARAHG
-599 IMYKDGQFITGVD
+599 IMYKKGQFFTGVD

>member
-1 MKIPKESGVNLN
+1 ML
-13 YLFLIFITFS
+13 S
-23 LIACELGSDYTKSNQ
+23 LVACKFGSDYTQTSQ
-38 NLKNK
+38 NIENK

-50 SSLASAAGID
+50 SRLASAAGID

-92 GFMVARTAEGE
+92 GFMVARTANGE

-119 TMFLDQEGNYS
+119 TMFLDENGNYS

-142 VPGTVDGLLKIFDD
+142 VPGTVDGLIKIFND
-156 YGSGNFTLDEIMS
+156 YGSGNFTLDEILS

-185 AWGFDFY
+185 AFGFDFY
-192 KHLFLEDKGSTEI
+192 KHLFLEDKGSTEV
-205 FIKNYSLEMRQLKED
+205 FIKDYSLEMRQLQED
-220 VQNETIPEE
+220 VSNGTIPEE
-229 EYIKKMRDIKEWN
+229 EYIKKMRQLNQWN
-242 EGDIIVQKDLAK
+242 EGDIIVQKDLAE
-254 TLKRIATNG
+254 TLKRIALNG
-263 RDGFYDGETADL
+263 RDGFYEGKTADL
-275 IVSEM
+275 IVNEM
-280 KANNGLISH
+280 KLNNGLISH
-289 DDLNEYS
+289 DDLKEYN

-305 SYRGYTIISMGP
+305 NYRGHTIISMGP

-333 NFDVSSMTRNS
+333 NFEVQAMKRNS

-378 LISKDYAKKRLELVS
+378 LISKDYAKKRLGLIS

-400 TDIAAG
+400 SEIAAG
-406 STIPESMETTHYSAM
+406 STTPESMETTHYSAM

-432 TINLSYGNKKI
+432 TINLSFGNKKI

-497 GEPLMTI
+497 GESLMTI

-520 ISVIDHKLNV
+520 ISVVDHKLNV
-530 QEAISL
+530 QEAINL

-542 WIPDVIRYEGKNK
+542 WIPDVIRYEGIND
-555 MNTEFNQF
+555 MNTKSNEF

-570 QIEDLK
+570 QIDELK
-576 SLNHKFED
+576 NLNHRFED

-599 IMYKDGQFITGVD
+599 IMYKDGQFTTGVD

>member
-1 MKIPKESGVNLN
+1 MFML
-13 YLFLIFITFS
+13 S
-23 LIACELGSDYTKSNQ
+23 LMACKFGSDYTQTSQ
-38 NLKNK
+38 NLENK

-50 SSLASAAGID
+50 SRLASAAGID

-92 GFMVARTAEGE
+92 GFMVARTANGE

-119 TMFLDQEGNYS
+119 TMFLDENGNYS

-142 VPGTVDGLLKIFDD
+142 VPGTVDGLIKIFND
-156 YGSGNFTLDEIMS
+156 YGSGNFTLNEILS
-169 YAIDYAENG
+169 YAIEYAENG

-185 AWGFDFY
+185 AFGFDFY
-192 KHLFLEDKGSTEI
+192 KHLFLEDKGSTEV
-205 FIKNYSLEMRQLKED
+205 FIKDYSLEMRQLQED
-220 VQNETIPEE
+220 VSNGTIPEE
-229 EYIKKMRDIKEWN
+229 EYIKKMRELNQWN
-242 EGDIIVQKDLAK
+242 EGDVIVQKDLAE
-254 TLKRIATNG
+254 TLKRIALNG
-263 RDGFYDGETADL
+263 RDGFYEGKTADL
-275 IVSEM
+275 IVNEM
-280 KANNGLISH
+280 KLNNGLISH
-289 DDLNEYS
+289 DDLKEYN
-296 SVYREPIVG
+296 SVYREPVVG
-305 SYRGYTIISMGP
+305 NYRGHTIISMGP

-333 NFDVSSMTRNS
+333 NFEVQAMKRNS

-378 LISKDYAKKRLELVS
+378 LISKDYAKKRLGLIS

-400 TDIAAG
+400 SEIAAG
-406 STIPESMETTHYSAM
+406 STTPESMETTHYSAM

-432 TINLSYGNKKI
+432 TINLSFGNKKI

-520 ISVIDHKLNV
+520 ISVVDHKLNV
-530 QEAISL
+530 QEAINL

-542 WIPDVIRYEGKNK
+542 WIPDVIRYEGMND
-555 MNTEFNQF
+555 MNTKFNKF

-570 QIEDLK
+570 QIDELK
-576 SLNHKFED
+576 NLNHRFED

-599 IMYKDGQFITGVD
+599 IMYKDGQFTTGVD

>member
-1 MKIPKESGVNLN
+1 ML
-13 YLFLIFITFS
+13 S
-23 LIACELGSDYTKSNQ
+23 LMACKFGSDYTQTNK
-38 NLKNK
+38 NLENK

-50 SSLASAAGID
+50 SRLASAAGID
-60 IMKKGG
+60 IMKNGG

-92 GFMVARTAEGE
+92 GFMVARTANGE

-119 TMFLDQEGNYS
+119 TMFLDENGNYS

-142 VPGTVDGLLKIFDD
+142 VPGTVDGLIKIFND
-156 YGSGNFTLDEIMS
+156 YGSGNFTLNEILS
-169 YAIDYAENG
+169 YAIEYAENG

-185 AWGFDFY
+185 AFGFDFY
-192 KHLFLEDKGSTEI
+192 KHLFLEDKGSTEV
-205 FIKNYSLEMRQLKED
+205 FIKDYSLEMRQLQED
-220 VQNETIPEE
+220 VSNGTIPEE
-229 EYIKKMRDIKEWN
+229 EYIKKMRELNQWN
-242 EGDIIVQKDLAK
+242 EGDVIVQKDLAE
-254 TLKRIATNG
+254 TLKRIALNG
-263 RDGFYDGETADL
+263 RDGFYEGKTADL
-275 IVSEM
+275 IVNEM
-280 KANNGLISH
+280 KLNNGLISH
-289 DDLNEYS
+289 DDLKEYN

-305 SYRGYTIISMGP
+305 NYRGHTIISMGP

-333 NFDVSSMTRNS
+333 NFEVQAMKRNS

-378 LISKDYAKKRLELVS
+378 LISKDYAKKRLGLIS

-400 TDIAAG
+400 SEIAAG
-406 STIPESMETTHYSAM
+406 STTPESMETTHYSAM

-432 TINLSYGNKKI
+432 TINLSFGNKKI

-497 GEPLMTI
+497 GESLMTI

-520 ISVIDHKLNV
+520 ISVVDHKLNV
-530 QEAISL
+530 QEAINL

-542 WIPDVIRYEGKNK
+542 WIPDVIRYEGVND
-555 MNTEFNQF
+555 MNTKFNEF

-570 QIEDLK
+570 QIDELK
-576 SLNHKFED
+576 NLNHRFED

-599 IMYKDGQFITGVD
+599 IMYKDGQFTTGVD

>member
-1 MKIPKESGVNLN
+1 MKKILN
-13 YLFLIFITFS
+13 SLFLSMFMLS
-23 LIACELGSDYTKSNQ
+23 LMACKFGSDYTQTNQ
-38 NLKNK
+38 NLENK

-50 SSLASAAGID
+50 SRLASAAGID

-92 GFMVARTAEGE
+92 GFMVARTANGE

-119 TMFLDQEGNYS
+119 TMFLDENGNYS

-142 VPGTVDGLLKIFDD
+142 VPGTVDGLIKIFND
-156 YGSGNFTLDEIMS
+156 YGSGNFTLNEILS
-169 YAIDYAENG
+169 YAIEYAENG

-185 AWGFDFY
+185 AFGFDFY
-192 KHLFLEDKGSTEI
+192 KHLFLEDKGSTEV
-205 FIKNYSLEMRQLKED
+205 FIKDYSLEMRQLQED
-220 VQNETIPEE
+220 VSNGTIPEE
-229 EYIKKMRDIKEWN
+229 EYIKKMRELNQWN
-242 EGDIIVQKDLAK
+242 EGDVIVQKDLAE
-254 TLKRIATNG
+254 TLKRIALNG
-263 RDGFYDGETADL
+263 RDGFYEGKTADL
-275 IVSEM
+275 IVNEM
-280 KANNGLISH
+280 KLNNGLISH
-289 DDLNEYS
+289 DDLKEYN

-305 SYRGYTIISMGP
+305 NYRGHTIISMGP

-333 NFDVSSMTRNS
+333 NFEVQAMKRNS

-378 LISKDYAKKRLELVS
+378 LISKDYAKKRLGLIS

-400 TDIAAG
+400 SEIAAG
-406 STIPESMETTHYSAM
+406 STTPESMETTHYSAM

-432 TINLSYGNKKI
+432 TINLSFGNKKI

-497 GEPLMTI
+497 GESLMTI

-520 ISVIDHKLNV
+520 ISVVDHKLNV
-530 QEAISL
+530 QEAINL

-542 WIPDVIRYEGKNK
+542 WIPDVIRYEGIND
-555 MNTEFNQF
+555 MNTQSNEF

-570 QIEDLK
+570 QIDELK
-576 SLNHKFED
+576 NLNHRFED

-599 IMYKDGQFITGVD
+599 IMYKDGQFTTGVD

>member
-1 MKIPKESGVNLN
+1 ML
-13 YLFLIFITFS
+13 S
-23 LIACELGSDYTKSNQ
+23 LMACKFGSDYTQTSQ
-38 NLKNK
+38 NIDNK

-50 SSLASAAGID
+50 SRLASAAGID

-92 GFMVARTAEGE
+92 GFMVARTANGE

-119 TMFLDQEGNYS
+119 TMFLDENGNYS

-142 VPGTVDGLLKIFDD
+142 VPGTVDGLIKIFDD
-156 YGSGNFTLDEIMS
+156 YGSGNFTLDEILS

-185 AWGFDFY
+185 AFGFDFY
-192 KHLFLEDKGSTEI
+192 KHLFLEDKGSTEV
-205 FIKNYSLEMRQLKED
+205 FIKDYSLEMRQLQED
-220 VQNETIPEE
+220 VSNGTIPEE
-229 EYIKKMRDIKEWN
+229 EYIKKMRQLNQWN
-242 EGDIIVQKDLAK
+242 EGDIIVQKDLAE
-254 TLKRIATNG
+254 TLKRIALNG
-263 RDGFYDGETADL
+263 RDGFYEGKTADL
-275 IVSEM
+275 IVNEM
-280 KANNGLISH
+280 KLNNGLISH
-289 DDLNEYS
+289 DDLKEYN

-305 SYRGYTIISMGP
+305 NYRGHTIISMGP

-333 NFDVSSMTRNS
+333 NFEVQAMKRNS

-378 LISKDYAKKRLELVS
+378 LISKDYAKKRLGLIS

-400 TDIAAG
+400 SEIAAG
-406 STIPESMETTHYSAM
+406 STTPESMETTHYSAM

-432 TINLSYGNKKI
+432 TINLSFGNKKI

-491 IVLNPE
+491 IVLSPE

-520 ISVIDHKLNV
+520 ISVVDHKLNV
-530 QEAISL
+530 QEAINL

-542 WIPDVIRYEGKNK
+542 WIPDVIRYEGIND
-555 MNTEFNQF
+555 MNTKSNEF

-570 QIEDLK
+570 QIDELK
-576 SLNHKFED
+576 NLNHRFED

-599 IMYKDGQFITGVD
+599 IMYKDGQFTTGVD

>member
-1 MKIPKESGVNLN
+1 MFML
-13 YLFLIFITFS
+13 S
-23 LIACELGSDYTKSNQ
+23 LMACKFGSDYTQTNQ
-38 NLKNK
+38 NLENK

-50 SSLASAAGID
+50 SRLASAAGID

-92 GFMVARTAEGE
+92 GFMVARTANGE

-119 TMFLDQEGNYS
+119 TMFLDENGNYS

-142 VPGTVDGLLKIFDD
+142 VPGTVDGLIKIFDD
-156 YGSGNFTLDEIMS
+156 YGSGNFTLDEILS

-185 AWGFDFY
+185 AFGFDFY
-192 KHLFLEDKGSTEI
+192 KHLFLEDKGSTEV
-205 FIKNYSLEMRQLKED
+205 FIKDYSLEMRQLQED
-220 VQNETIPEE
+220 VSNGTIPEE
-229 EYIKKMRDIKEWN
+229 EYIKKMRELNQWN
-242 EGDIIVQKDLAK
+242 EGDVIVQKDLAE
-254 TLKRIATNG
+254 TLKRIALNG
-263 RDGFYDGETADL
+263 RDGFYEGKTADL
-275 IVSEM
+275 IVNEM
-280 KANNGLISH
+280 KLNNGLISH
-289 DDLNEYS
+289 EDLKEYN

-305 SYRGYTIISMGP
+305 NYRGHTIISMGP

-333 NFDVSSMTRNS
+333 NFEVQAMKRNS

-378 LISKDYAKKRLELVS
+378 LISKDYAKKRLGLIS

-400 TDIAAG
+400 SEIAAG
-406 STIPESMETTHYSAM
+406 STTPESMETTHYSAM

-432 TINLSYGNKKI
+432 TINLSFGNKKI

-497 GEPLMTI
+497 GESLMTI

-520 ISVIDHKLNV
+520 ISVVDHKLNV
-530 QEAISL
+530 QEAINL

-542 WIPDVIRYEGKNK
+542 WIPDVIRYEGVND
-555 MNTEFNQF
+555 MNTKSNEF

-570 QIEDLK
+570 QIDELK
-576 SLNHKFED
+576 NLNHRFED

-599 IMYKDGQFITGVD
+599 IMYKDGQFTTGVD

>member
-1 MKIPKESGVNLN
+1 MKKILN
-13 YLFLIFITFS
+13 SLFLSMFMLS
-23 LIACELGSDYTKSNQ
+23 LMACKFGSDYTQTNQ
-38 NLKNK
+38 NLENK

-50 SSLASAAGID
+50 SRLASAAGID

-92 GFMVARTAEGE
+92 GFMVARTANGE

-119 TMFLDQEGNYS
+119 TMFLDENGNYS
-130 RNLALLSHKSSG
+130 RNLALFSHKSSG
-142 VPGTVDGLLKIFDD
+142 VPGTVDGLIKIFND
-156 YGSGNFTLDEIMS
+156 YGSGNFTLNEILS
-169 YAIDYAENG
+169 YAIEYAENG

-185 AWGFDFY
+185 AFGFDFY
-192 KHLFLEDKGSTEI
+192 KHLFLEDKGSTEV
-205 FIKNYSLEMRQLKED
+205 FIKDYSLEMRQLQED
-220 VQNETIPEE
+220 VFNGTIPEE
-229 EYIKKMRDIKEWN
+229 EYIKKKRQLNQWN
-242 EGDIIVQKDLAK
+242 EGDIIVQKDLAE
-254 TLKRIATNG
+254 TLKRIALNG
-263 RDGFYDGETADL
+263 RDGFYEGKTADL
-275 IVSEM
+275 IVNEM
-280 KANNGLISH
+280 KLNNGLISH
-289 DDLNEYS
+289 DDLKEYN

-305 SYRGYTIISMGP
+305 NYRGHTIISMGP

-333 NFDVSSMTRNS
+333 NFEVQAMKRNS

-378 LISKDYAKKRLELVS
+378 LISKDYAKKRLGLIS

-400 TDIAAG
+400 SEIAAG
-406 STIPESMETTHYSAM
+406 STTPESMETTHYSAM

-432 TINLSYGNKKI
+432 TINLSFGNKKI

-497 GEPLMTI
+497 GESLMTI

-520 ISVIDHKLNV
+520 ISVVDHKLNV
-530 QEAISL
+530 QEAINL

-542 WIPDVIRYEGKNK
+542 WIPDVIRYEGVND
-555 MNTEFNQF
+555 MNTKFNEF

-570 QIEDLK
+570 QIDELK
-576 SLNHKFED
+576 NLNHRFED

-599 IMYKDGQFITGVD
+599 IMYKDGQFTTGVD

>member
-1 MKIPKESGVNLN
+1 M
-13 YLFLIFITFS
+13 FS
-23 LIACELGSDYTKSNQ
+23 LIACELGSDYTKTNQ
-38 NLKNK
+38 NLNNK

-142 VPGTVDGLLKIFDD
+142 VPGTVDGLIRIFND
-156 YGSGNFTLDEIMS
+156 YGSGNFTLNEILS

-205 FIKNYSLEMRQLKED
+205 FIKNYSLEMRQLQED

-263 RDGFYDGETADL
+263 RDGFYEGETADL

-280 KANNGLISH
+280 KANNGLITYE
-289 DDLNEYS
+289 DLKEYN
-296 SVYREPIVG
+296 SVYRKPIIG

-421 DKFGNT
+421 DKLGNT

-491 IVLNPE
+491 IVLTPE

-520 ISVIDHKLNV
+520 ISVVDHNLSV
-530 QEAISL
+530 QDAINL

-563 LPSLSTK
+563 LPSLSEK
-570 QIEDLK
+570 QISELEELD
-576 SLNHKFED
+576 HKFED
-584 GNVENGIYYLARAHG
+584 GNVESGMYYLARAHG
-599 IMYKDGQFITGVD
+599 IMYKKGQFFTGVD

>member
-1 MKIPKESGVNLN
+1 MFML
-13 YLFLIFITFS
+13 S
-23 LIACELGSDYTKSNQ
+23 LVACKFGSDYTQTNQ
-38 NLKNK
+38 NLENK

-50 SSLASAAGID
+50 SRLASAAGID

-92 GFMVARTAEGE
+92 GFMVARTANGE

-119 TMFLDQEGNYS
+119 TMFLDENGNYS

-142 VPGTVDGLLKIFDD
+142 VPGTVDGLIKIFDD
-156 YGSGNFTLDEIMS
+156 YGSGNFTLDEILS

-185 AWGFDFY
+185 AFGFDFY
-192 KHLFLEDKGSTEI
+192 KHLFLEDKGSTEV
-205 FIKNYSLEMRQLKED
+205 FIKDYSLEMRQLQED
-220 VQNETIPEE
+220 VSNGTIPEE
-229 EYIKKMRDIKEWN
+229 EYIKKMRQLNQWN
-242 EGDIIVQKDLAK
+242 EGDIIVQKDLAE
-254 TLKRIATNG
+254 TLKRIALNG
-263 RDGFYDGETADL
+263 RDGFYEGKTADL
-275 IVSEM
+275 IVNEM
-280 KANNGLISH
+280 KLNNGLISH
-289 DDLNEYS
+289 DDLKEYN

-305 SYRGYTIISMGP
+305 NYRGHTIISMGP

-333 NFDVSSMTRNS
+333 NFEVQAMKRNS

-378 LISKDYAKKRLELVS
+378 LISKDYAKKRLGLIS

-400 TDIAAG
+400 SEIAAG
-406 STIPESMETTHYSAM
+406 STTPESMETTHYSAM

-432 TINLSYGNKKI
+432 TINLSFGNKKI

-497 GEPLMTI
+497 GESLMTI

-530 QEAISL
+530 QEAINL

-542 WIPDVIRYEGKNK
+542 WIPDVIRYEGVND
-555 MNTEFNQF
+555 MNAKSNEF

-570 QIEDLK
+570 QIDELK
-576 SLNHKFED
+576 NLNHRFED

-599 IMYKDGQFITGVD
+599 IMYKDGQFTTGVD

>member
-1 MKIPKESGVNLN
+1 MFML
-13 YLFLIFITFS
+13 S
-23 LIACELGSDYTKSNQ
+23 LMACKFGSDYTQTSQ
-38 NLKNK
+38 NLENK

-50 SSLASAAGID
+50 SRLASAAGID

-92 GFMVARTAEGE
+92 GFMVARTANGE

-119 TMFLDQEGNYS
+119 TMFLDENGNYS

-142 VPGTVDGLLKIFDD
+142 VPGTVDGLIKIFDD
-156 YGSGNFTLDEIMS
+156 YGSGNFTLDEILS

-185 AWGFDFY
+185 AFGFDFY
-192 KHLFLEDKGSTEI
+192 KHLFLEDKGSTEV
-205 FIKNYSLEMRQLKED
+205 FIKDYSLEMRQLQED
-220 VQNETIPEE
+220 VSNGTIPEE
-229 EYIKKMRDIKEWN
+229 EYIKKMRQLNQWN
-242 EGDIIVQKDLAK
+242 EGDIIVQKDLAE
-254 TLKRIATNG
+254 TLKRIALNG
-263 RDGFYDGETADL
+263 RDGFYEGKTADL
-275 IVSEM
+275 IVNEM
-280 KANNGLISH
+280 KLNNGLISH
-289 DDLNEYS
+289 DDLKEYN

-305 SYRGYTIISMGP
+305 NYRGHTIISMGP

-333 NFDVSSMTRNS
+333 NFEVQAMKRNS

-378 LISKDYAKKRLELVS
+378 LISKDYAKKRLGLIS

-400 TDIAAG
+400 SEIAAG
-406 STIPESMETTHYSAM
+406 STTPESMETTHYSAM

-432 TINLSYGNKKI
+432 TINLSFGNKKI

-497 GEPLMTI
+497 GKSLMTI

-520 ISVIDHKLNV
+520 ISVVDHKLNV
-530 QEAISL
+530 QEAINL

-542 WIPDVIRYEGKNK
+542 WIPDVIRYEGIND
-555 MNTEFNQF
+555 MNTKSNEF

-570 QIEDLK
+570 QIDELK
-576 SLNHKFED
+576 NLNHRFED

-599 IMYKDGQFITGVD
+599 IMYKDGQFTTGVD

>member
-1 MKIPKESGVNLN
+1 MKKNLT
-13 YLFLIFITFS
+13 YLFLVFIAFS
-23 LIACELGSDYTKSNQ
+23 LIACELGSDYTKTNQ

-142 VPGTVDGLLKIFDD
+142 VPGTVDGLIKIFND
-156 YGSGNFTLDEIMS
+156 YGSGNFTLNEILS

-205 FIKNYSLEMRQLKED
+205 FIKNYSLEMRQLQED

-263 RDGFYDGETADL
+263 RDGFYEGETADL

-289 DDLNEYS
+289 DDLKEYN

-421 DKFGNT
+421 DKLGNT

>member
-1 MKIPKESGVNLN
+1 MFML
-13 YLFLIFITFS
+13 S
-23 LIACELGSDYTKSNQ
+23 LMACKFGSDYTQTNQ
-38 NLKNK
+38 NLENK

-50 SSLASAAGID
+50 SRLASAAGID

-92 GFMVARTAEGE
+92 GFMVARTANGE

-119 TMFLDQEGNYS
+119 TMFLDENGNYS

-142 VPGTVDGLLKIFDD
+142 VPGTVDGLIKIFND
-156 YGSGNFTLDEIMS
+156 YGSGNFTLNEILS

-185 AWGFDFY
+185 AFGFDFY
-192 KHLFLEDKGSTEI
+192 KHLFLEDKGSTEV
-205 FIKNYSLEMRQLKED
+205 FIKDYSLEMRQLQED
-220 VQNETIPEE
+220 VSNGTIPEE
-229 EYIKKMRDIKEWN
+229 EYIKKMRELNQWN
-242 EGDIIVQKDLAK
+242 EGDVIVQKDLAE
-254 TLKRIATNG
+254 TLKRIALNG
-263 RDGFYDGETADL
+263 RDGFYEGKTADL
-275 IVSEM
+275 IVNEM
-280 KANNGLISH
+280 KLNNGLISH
-289 DDLNEYS
+289 DDLKEYN

-305 SYRGYTIISMGP
+305 NYRGHTIISMGP

-333 NFDVSSMTRNS
+333 NFEVQAMKRNS

-378 LISKDYAKKRLELVS
+378 LISKDYAKKRLGLIS

-400 TDIAAG
+400 SEIAAG
-406 STIPESMETTHYSAM
+406 STTPESMETTHYSAM

-432 TINLSYGNKKI
+432 TINLSFGNKKI

-497 GEPLMTI
+497 GESLMTI

-520 ISVIDHKLNV
+520 ISVVDHKLNV
-530 QEAISL
+530 QEAINL

-542 WIPDVIRYEGKNK
+542 WIPDVIRYEGIND
-555 MNTEFNQF
+555 MNTKSNEF

-570 QIEDLK
+570 QIDELK
-576 SLNHKFED
+576 NLNHRFED

-599 IMYKDGQFITGVD
+599 IMYKDGQFTTGVD

>member
-1 MKIPKESGVNLN
+1 MKKILKKTSLT
-13 YLFLIFITFS
+13 IIAIS
-23 LIACELGSDYTKSNQ
+23 LIACELGSDYTIVNKN
-38 NLKNK
+38 KPNK

-50 SSLASAAGID
+50 SSLASKAGID
-60 IMKKGG
+60 IMKRGG

-92 GFMVARTAEGE
+92 GFMVARTADGE
-103 IVTLDFREKAP
+103 IVSLDFREKAP
-114 TLSYE
+114 TMSYE
-119 TMFLDQEGNYS
+119 TMFLDQDGNYS

-142 VPGTVDGLLKIFDD
+142 VPGTVDGLIRILED
-156 YGSGNFTLDEIMS
+156 YGSDNFTLQEILS

-178 HAINKSS
+178 HPINKSS
-185 AWGFDFY
+185 AFGFDFY
-192 KHLFLEDKGSTEI
+192 KHFFLEDKGSTKI
-205 FIKNYSLEMRQLKED
+205 FIKDYTLEMKQLQED
-220 VQNETIPEE
+220 VLNGTIPEE
-229 EYIKKMRDIKEWN
+229 EYIQKMRSLDQWEQ
-242 EGDIIVQKDLAK
+242 GDIIYQKDLAE
-254 TLKRIATNG
+254 TLKRIAENG
-263 RDGFYDGETADL
+263 RDGFYKGKTADL
-275 IVSEM
+275 IVDEM

-289 DDLNEYS
+289 KDLEEYN
-296 SVYREPIVG
+296 SVYRKPIVG
-305 SYRGYTIISMGP
+305 NYRGYTVASMGP

-333 NFDVSSMTRNS
+333 NFDVASMKRNS
-344 TEFVHMLTEIQRL
+344 TQFVHMLTEIQRL

-365 LGDPDFYPSPVPM
+365 LGDPDFYPSPIPM
-378 LISKDYAKKRLELVS
+378 LVSKDYARKRLGLIS
-393 MDKATPS
+393 MDRATPS
-400 TDIAAG
+400 KEIAAG
-406 STIPESMETTHYSAM
+406 NSVPESMETTHYSAM

-451 NNEMDDFASSPG
+451 NNEMDDFATSPG
-463 SQNAFGL
+463 VQNAFGL

-491 IVLNPE
+491 IVLDPDGN
-497 GEPLMTI
+497 PLMTV

-520 ISVIDHKLNV
+520 ISVIDHNLNV
-530 QEAISL
+530 QDAINF

-542 WIPDVIRYEGKNK
+542 WIPDVIRYEGVNDL
-555 MNTEFNQF
+555 NEEFNKF
-563 LPSLSTK
+563 LPSLSTN
-570 QIEDLK
+570 QINELK
-576 SLNHKFED
+576 MLNHKFED

-599 IMYKDGQFITGVD
+599 IMYKNGQFFTGVD

>member
-1 MKIPKESGVNLN
+1 MKKNLN

-23 LIACELGSDYTKSNQ
+23 LIACELGSDYTKTNQ
-38 NLKNK
+38 NLNNK

-66 NAFDAIVATGF
+66 NAFDAVVATGF
-77 TLAVTSPSNGNIGGG
+77 CLAVTSPSNGNIGGG

-142 VPGTVDGLLKIFDD
+142 VPGTVDGLIRIFND
-156 YGSGNFTLDEIMS
+156 YGSGNFTLDEILS

-178 HAINKSS
+178 HTINKSS

-205 FIKNYSLEMRQLKED
+205 FIKNYSLEMRQLQED

-229 EYIKKMRDIKEWN
+229 EYIKKMRDINEWN

-263 RDGFYDGETADL
+263 RDGFYEGETADL

-280 KANNGLISH
+280 KANNGLITYE
-289 DDLNEYS
+289 DLKEYN
-296 SVYREPIVG
+296 SVYRKPIIG
-305 SYRGYTIISMGP
+305 TYRGYNIISMGP

-333 NFDVSSMTRNS
+333 NFDVASMTRNS
-344 TEFVHMLTEIQRL
+344 TEFVHLLTEIQRL

-421 DKFGNT
+421 DKLGNT

-491 IVLNPE
+491 IVLTPE

-514 TVLQVI
+514 TVLQII
-520 ISVIDHKLNV
+520 ISVVDHNLSV
-530 QEAISL
+530 QDAINL

-563 LPSLSTK
+563 LPSLSDK
-570 QIEDLK
+570 QIIELEKLD
-576 SLNHKFED
+576 HKFED
-584 GNVENGIYYLARAHG
+584 GNVESGMYYLARAHG
-599 IMYKDGQFITGVD
+599 IMYKNGQFFTGVD